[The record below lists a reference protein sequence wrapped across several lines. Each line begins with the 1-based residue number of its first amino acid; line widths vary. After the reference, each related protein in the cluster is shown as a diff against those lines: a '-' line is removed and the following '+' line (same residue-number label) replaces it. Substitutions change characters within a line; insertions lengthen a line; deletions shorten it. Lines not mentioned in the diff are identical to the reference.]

1 MFRDSC
7 QFLESSLEALVDN
20 LRRDTSR
27 PVLERFKQLHEGFE
41 QDLGMMAPDDAAR
54 LARFEALFLRKG
66 VFPYDWT
73 NSFDRLQSPQ
83 LPRREDFASLL
94 RRSEVL

>member
-1 MFRDSC
+1 VFRDSF
-7 QFLESSLEALVDN
+7 QFLSSSLEALVDN
-20 LRRDTSR
+20 LRRDNSR

-41 QDLGMMAPDDAAR
+41 EDLGRMAPDDAAR
-54 LARFEALFLRKG
+54 LARFESLFLRKG

-73 NSFDRLQSPQ
+73 NSFDRLQSQQ
-83 LPRREDFASLL
+83 LPSREDFASLL

>member
-7 QFLESSLEALVDN
+7 QFLASSLEALVDN
-20 LRRDTSR
+20 LRRDNSR
-27 PVLERFKQLHEGFE
+27 PVLERFKLLHEGFQE
-41 QDLGMMAPDDAAR
+41 DLERMAPDDAAR
-54 LARFEALFLRKG
+54 LERFESLFLHKG

-73 NSFDRLQSPQ
+73 NSFDRLPSPQ
-83 LPRREDFASLL
+83 LPSREDFASLL

>member
-7 QFLESSLEALVDN
+7 QFLASSLEALVDN
-20 LRRDTSR
+20 LRRDNSR
-27 PVLERFKQLHEGFE
+27 PVRERFKLLHEGFQE
-41 QDLGMMAPDDAAR
+41 DLEIMAPDDAAR
-54 LARFEALFLRKG
+54 LARFESLFLRKG

-83 LPRREDFASLL
+83 LPSREDFASLL

>member
-7 QFLESSLEALVDN
+7 LFLVSSLEALVDN
-20 LRRDTSR
+20 LRRYNSR
-27 PVLERFKQLHEGFE
+27 PVLERFKLLHEGFAE
-41 QDLGMMAPDDAAR
+41 DLERMAPDDAAR
-54 LARFEALFLRKG
+54 LERFESLFLRKG

-73 NSFDRLQSPQ
+73 SSFDRLQSPQ
-83 LPRREDFASLL
+83 LPSREDFASLL